1 MLVHCESTSRLT
13 CLHCRPCKYDG
24 KKANGEDGKPDR
36 TEIAQLNAN
45 HSHYICVDNGQNGR
59 FATEVAFRGDLEAF
73 ISCYDYDSRGK
84 SLEELTEHFSQAVDE
99 SALKVQNEDVVSGC
113 ESQAIRLTE
122 DDGEK
127 VVTVVR
133 VASNGDTARTYTIRV
148 KPLVS
153 TAEQQTPRNVAEL
166 SATLSRA
173 TSKLSSVRKF
183 RTGNSVPAESGFTA
197 DGGDLIDIQPS
208 YGQLEPLFSPDRLDY
223 ELSVPSFIESISLT
237 PYLRAGPKPVSKVTV
252 PSVMLSYGGGP
263 GTLQTLDAAG
273 SKPIIVIQGSLRAAM
288 FLEDWVRRTIFADF
302 VAIADALHLRLTS
315 FLRRLTTKAGK
326 LPLPRSRKRLQS

>member
-1 MLVHCESTSRLT
+1 MLVHFESTLRLT

-24 KKANGEDGKPDR
+24 KKANGEDGKPDQ

-59 FATEVAFRGDLEAF
+59 FSTEVAFRGDLEAF

-84 SLEELTEHFSQAVDE
+84 SLEDLTEHFSQAVDE

-122 DDGEK
+122 GDGEN

-148 KPLVS
+148 KSLDS
-153 TAEQQTPRNVAEL
+153 TDEQQTPRNAATSPTPRSGAEL

-183 RTGNSVPAESGFTA
+183 RTGKSVPAESGFTA

-288 FLEDWVRRTIFADF
+288 FLEDWVRRTISSQTW
-302 VAIADALHLRLTS
+302 LRSLT
-315 FLRRLTTKAGK
+315 RCTCG
-326 LPLPRSRKRLQS
+326 